1 MKGHGC
7 TDDIENVDD
16 AGVVAV
22 IGVSP
27 FRGVGHGGMTSPAEE
42 AVQATAVRVNGHHCD
57 LLLLAGLLRAILG
70 DRRQGLDDDGE
81 GVVLAEPG
89 LCAILLDAGKGW
101 PPRL

>member
-1 MKGHGC
+1 
-7 TDDIENVDD
+7 
-16 AGVVAV
+16 
-22 IGVSP
+22 
-27 FRGVGHGGMTSPAEE
+27 MTSPAEE

-81 GVVLAEPG
+81 RVVLAEPG